1 MSPFDF
7 IKSFEGGEYLFD
19 DTTAKGYVPYVIN
32 KMLSFSPAT
41 ILYADEINRSPNLTP
56 KQQHDFYFYC
66 LPKRKRYI
74 KWIKAG
80 DIHADIELLVE
91 TYNINKT
98 RAAEYLK
105 LLSQEQVDIIRN
117 KLNRGGRI

>member
-7 IKSFEGGEYLFD
+7 IKSFESDKYIFD
-19 DTTAKGYVPYVIN
+19 ETTEKSYVPYIIN

-41 ILYADEINRSPNLTP
+41 ILYADEINRTHNLTP
-56 KQQHDFYFYC
+56 QQQYDFYFHA
-66 LPKRKRYI
+66 LPKRKRFI
-74 KWIKAG
+74 KWIKAAE
-80 DIHADIELLVE
+80 IHDDIELLVE
-91 TYNINKT
+91 MYNINKT

-105 LLSQEQVDIIRN
+105 LLSKEQIDIIRN